1 MAKKKSSRSTPKLA
15 ARYRDHQKAF
25 DLVMDLMAIPGTSG
39 EEAGVAE
46 YIMKRLLKAGVDP
59 KWIKQDTANQRT
71 KLRGDSGNLILK
83 LPGNRPGPRR
93 MLSAHMDTVP
103 ICVGCQPRLQGTYVD
118 SSNPKTG
125 LGADDRAGVAVI
137 LNAVLEILAKGI
149 KHPPLTVCWFVQE
162 EIGLHG
168 ARALSK
174 GLLGN
179 PKLAFNWDGGSP
191 SKLTVGATGGYRIEI
206 NVNGLASHAGGAPEK
221 GVSAIAIA
229 SLAIADLCEN
239 GWHGDIH
246 KSKKHGTSNVG
257 IIHGGA
263 ATNVVTDHV
272 FVRAEARSH
281 DPKFRKQIVSAIE
294 KAFKNA
300 VKRVK
305 NNEGKTGSVEINGSL
320 DYEAFLLKADEL
332 CVQVAQAA
340 VETLGREPL
349 LAVANGGVDANWLY
363 QHGIPAVTIG
373 CGQRNA
379 HMVTEALDLDD
390 FFASCQVGLRLA
402 TATEM
407 E

>member
-1 MAKKKSSRSTPKLA
+1 
-15 ARYRDHQKAF
+15 
-25 DLVMDLMAIPGTSG
+25 
-39 EEAGVAE
+39 
-46 YIMKRLLKAGVDP
+46 
-59 KWIKQDTANQRT
+59 
-71 KLRGDSGNLILK
+71 
-83 LPGNRPGPRR
+83 
-93 MLSAHMDTVP
+93 
-103 ICVGCQPRLQGTYVD
+103 
-118 SSNPKTG
+118 
-125 LGADDRAGVAVI
+125 
-137 LNAVLEILAKGI
+137 
-149 KHPPLTVCWFVQE
+149 
-162 EIGLHG
+162 
-168 ARALSK
+168 
-174 GLLGN
+174 
-179 PKLAFNWDGGSP
+179 
-191 SKLTVGATGGYRIEI
+191 
-206 NVNGLASHAGGAPEK
+206 
-221 GVSAIAIA
+221 
-229 SLAIADLCEN
+229 LAIADLCEN